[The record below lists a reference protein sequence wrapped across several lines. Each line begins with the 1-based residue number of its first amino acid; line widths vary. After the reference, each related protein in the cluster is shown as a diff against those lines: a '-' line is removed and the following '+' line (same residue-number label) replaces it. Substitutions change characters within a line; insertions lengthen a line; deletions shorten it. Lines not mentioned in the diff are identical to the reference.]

1 MLLFPNELGSST
13 CDNIEKNTGCEKQPL
28 NVVIVLNIREL
39 NRLTCQV
46 SLL

>member
-1 MLLFPNELGSST
+1 MLLFPNELGSGT
-13 CDNIEKNTGCEKQPL
+13 CDNIEKNTGCEKPL

>member
-1 MLLFPNELGSST
+1 MLLFPNELGSGT
-13 CDNIEKNTGCEKQPL
+13 CDNIEKKTGCEKQPL

-39 NRLTCQV
+39 NRLTCRV